1 MAQAL
6 GDRLGDALETDFVR
20 IHEEFGAQEQ
30 DYLERTRAFVRDEV
44 LPVISDYWERA
55 EFPLALARRMGELGL
70 IGDGVSSEGQPPMS
84 PASAGIVAMELSRG
98 DGSLATFAGVQAG
111 LVMRSIEYFGSA
123 EHKRQWLPALAR
135 VEKVGAFA
143 LTEPD
148 HGSDSLLLETTA
160 VKDGDEYVL
169 NGRKRW
175 IGNGT
180 IADVAVVWA
189 RGEDGQVGGYL
200 VEGAPPGYQTS
211 LITGKGALRA
221 IWQADIELAGVRIPL
236 PARLPGAGSF
246 KDTGRVL
253 AATRSQCAFSALGHA
268 VAAYDAALTYA
279 HQRCQ
284 FGKQLVEFQIIQQR
298 LVRMLQ
304 EVVGMQLY
312 CMRLAQLQSA
322 GRLTDTIASLAK
334 LNNTSKARQV
344 ISDARDLLGGNGIL
358 LENHVMRHM
367 ADIEAIH
374 TYEGTET
381 IQTLLVGRDITGVS
395 AFT

>member
-1 MAQAL
+1 MAQTL
-6 GDRLGDALETDFVR
+6 GEQLGDALQTDFVR
-20 IHEEFGAQEQ
+20 IHEDFGEQERE
-30 DYLERTRAFVRDEV
+30 YLERTRTFVEDEV
-44 LPVISDYWERA
+44 LPVINDYWERA

-70 IGDGVSSEGQPPMS
+70 IGDGVSSEGRPRMT
-84 PASAGIVAMELSRG
+84 PATAGLVAMELSRG

-123 EHKRQWLPALAR
+123 EQQRRWLPALAA
-135 VEKVGAFA
+135 VEQIGAFA

-148 HGSDSLLLETTA
+148 HGSDSLLLATTA
-160 VKDGDEYVL
+160 VRDGDSVVL

-180 IADVAVVWA
+180 IADVTVVWA
-189 RGEDGQVGGYL
+189 RGEDGEVGGYL
-200 VEGAPPGYQTS
+200 VEKETPGFVAH
-211 LITGKGALRA
+211 LITGKGSLRA
-221 IWQADIELAGVRIPL
+221 IWQADIDLDDVRIPID
-236 PARLPGAGSF
+236 ARLPGAASF

-279 HQRCQ
+279 HQRRQ
-284 FGKQLVEFQIIQQR
+284 FGKPLVEFQIIQQR

-312 CMRLAQLQSA
+312 CMRLAQLGSA

>member
-1 MAQAL
+1 
-6 GDRLGDALETDFVR
+6 
-20 IHEEFGAQEQ
+20 
-30 DYLERTRAFVRDEV
+30 
-44 LPVISDYWERA
+44 
-55 EFPLALARRMGELGL
+55 
-70 IGDGVSSEGQPPMS
+70 
-84 PASAGIVAMELSRG
+84 
-98 DGSLATFAGVQAG
+98 
-111 LVMRSIEYFGSA
+111 
-123 EHKRQWLPALAR
+123 
-135 VEKVGAFA
+135 
-143 LTEPD
+143 
-148 HGSDSLLLETTA
+148 
-160 VKDGDEYVL
+160 
-169 NGRKRW
+169 
-175 IGNGT
+175 
-180 IADVAVVWA
+180 
-189 RGEDGQVGGYL
+189 
-200 VEGAPPGYQTS
+200 
-211 LITGKGALRA
+211 
-221 IWQADIELAGVRIPL
+221 
-236 PARLPGAGSF
+236 
-246 KDTGRVL
+246 VL

-381 IQTLLVGRDITGVS
+381 IQTLLVGRDITAVS